1 MEKYIGTKRIE
12 AKEMSR
18 GEYNRYRGGEI
29 PRNENPADAG
39 YLVKYSD
46 TYESWSPKEAFET
59 SYRKCDNMTFGLA
72 IEALKKGE
80 YVARK
85 GWNGKNMYLFLA
97 HGEDIQKCVGIP
109 DKCTN
114 VICMKTAQDTVVFG
128 WLASQTDMLS
138 EDWEIVK

>member
-1 MEKYIGTKRIE
+1 MKKYIGTKRIE
-12 AKEMSR
+12 AEKMTR
-18 GEYNRYRGGEI
+18 GEYNRYRGWNILE
-29 PRNENPADAG
+29 NENPTDTG
-39 YLVKYSD
+39 YLVKYED
-46 TYESWSPKEAFET
+46 GYESWSPKRIFDANYHEC
-59 SYRKCDNMTFGLA
+59 SNMTFGLA

-85 GWNGKNMYLFLA
+85 GWNGKGMFLFLA

-109 DKCTN
+109 DQCVD

-138 EDWEIVK
+138 EDWQIVE

>member
-1 MEKYIGTKRIE
+1 MKKYIGTKIIE
-12 AKEMSR
+12 ATEMTR
-18 GEYNRYRGGEI
+18 GEYNRYRGWKI
-29 PRNENPADAG
+29 PGNENPADAG
-39 YLVKYSD
+39 YLVKYQD
-46 TYESWSPKEAFET
+46 GYESWSPKNVFDE
-59 SYRKCDNMTFGLA
+59 SYHECSNMTFGLA
-72 IEALKKGE
+72 LEAMKKGE

-109 DKCTN
+109 DQCVD

-138 EDWEIVK
+138 EDWQIVE